1 MSEDRS
7 GPYAVLQPAVEKVR
21 FAAIVEIDCEA
32 TDVCFE
38 FNGASHSHEPMWP
51 PPIKIAGRKQGVAS
65 RVRKIDPRKSLL
77 PFAADVEIN
86 AASQGFENFLLGNHR
101 KMLSLR
107 LLASLTNR

>member
-1 MSEDRS
+1 MLDARFGAEAYSRY

-51 PPIKIAGRKQGVAS
+51 PQS
-65 RVRKIDPRKSLL
+65 RSPAVSK
-77 PFAADVEIN
+77 
-86 AASQGFENFLLGNHR
+86 G
-101 KMLSLR
+101 
-107 LLASLTNR
+107 

>member
-38 FNGASHSHEPMWP
+38 FNGASHSHEPMC

-65 RVRKIDPRKSLL
+65 RVRKIYPRKSLL

-86 AASQGFENFLLGNHR
+86 AASQGLENFLLGNHR
-101 KMLSLR
+101 KMLSQR
-107 LLASLTNR
+107 LLASRTNR